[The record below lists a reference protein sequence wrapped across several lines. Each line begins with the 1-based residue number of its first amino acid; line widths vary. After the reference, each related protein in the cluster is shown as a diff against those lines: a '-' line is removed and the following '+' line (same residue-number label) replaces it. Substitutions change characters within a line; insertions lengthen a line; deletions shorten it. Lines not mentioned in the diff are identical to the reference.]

1 MSLQNSSIS
10 DTLMNA
16 VQVVARGRAEFV
28 TCCSLSSAKPLIS
41 VEFGSKTTAFTLPES
56 LVFSSAPNCPA
67 AFDSQ
72 TAQILVTKSLGFPET
87 PWPVFRGIPFR
98 AAPCYDRRG
107 YYEAKQPLT
116 SAVPTAATCA
126 RYRDHRTH
134 TDRATQHVKHLSRL
148 SSATALRF

>member
-1 MSLQNSSIS
+1 
-10 DTLMNA
+10 MNA

-72 TAQILVTKSLGFPET
+72 TAQILVTRSAYLFKTSVALLS
-87 PWPVFRGIPFR
+87 
-98 AAPCYDRRG
+98 AASG
-107 YYEAKQPLT
+107 
-116 SAVPTAATCA
+116 AVPA
-126 RYRDHRTH
+126 Y
-134 TDRATQHVKHLSRL
+134 
-148 SSATALRF
+148 